1 MKQSLSAVLLGAI
14 VGSLLLKFLSPPS
27 AAPDDQQ
34 AVAHLPSHGQE
45 QVGEA
50 LLLEPDS
57 EAQPVSHPSEEA
69 VADEPDSSDSSDSTS
84 ESKPKK
90 PKWARFP
97 PSYQPP
103 DDSFFEAR
111 YADQGLEEL
120 QAAFDQVIA
129 VISEEAGRR
138 LEEDYANGVYEELD
152 AERVEYEPGQFGYQS
167 PPRDPRYLSRTGSK
181 RGDISKVHV
190 TSLDPSLHQD
200 LYDMRAECFWIRK
213 RMSELGANL
222 GGAPQWVPAPTGS
235 K

>member
-1 MKQSLSAVLLGAI
+1 MSLGPES
-14 VGSLLLKFLSPPS
+14 GSDPTALPRSESLRVEEP
-27 AAPDDQQ
+27 
-34 AVAHLPSHGQE
+34 VAGVTVDPE
-45 QVGEA
+45 
-50 LLLEPDS
+50 
-57 EAQPVSHPSEEA
+57 
-69 VADEPDSSDSSDSTS
+69 SDSSDPSDPNS
-84 ESKPKK
+84 ESDSKSKK
-90 PKWARFP
+90 PKWARYP
-97 PSYQPP
+97 PGYQPP
-103 DDSFFEAR
+103 NDSFFEAR

-120 QAAFDQVIA
+120 QAAFDQLIA
-129 VISEEAGRR
+129 LIGEEAGRR
-138 LEEDYANGVYEELD
+138 LEEDYANGAYEELD

-222 GGAPQWVPAPTGS
+222 AGAPQWEPAQTGS